1 MKNSILISEVSPEQ
15 LKDMLK
21 EALREILHENGSLP
35 KQEEDGLLTSEEM
48 MKMFGITKI
57 TLYLWRKK
65 KLMPYHRIARK
76 IYYKKSE
83 VSEALKFLPNYK
95 GRRKS

>member
-15 LKDMLK
+15 FKDMLK
-21 EALREILHENGSLP
+21 EALREILQENGSLTQ
-35 KQEEDGLLTSEEM
+35 QEEDGLLTSEEL

-83 VSEALKFLPNYK
+83 VSEALKLLPNYK